1 MTSTEEEKQSIFDD
15 DDEDFLNLVESG
27 EDPTSTLAPSSSSGM
42 SEGQKSRAEKNRLK
56 ALALK
61 KARLTSRPYPEQKKF
76 VDPLD
81 ELAGPSKKSETK
93 LVDTNAGFFI
103 EEDPDE
109 PFDNYLVTFWI
120 KAYCKIIIDY
130 EFICLVKPA
139 NDHLRIATT
148 CP

>member
-27 EDPTSTLAPSSSSGM
+27 EDSTSAPSSGM

-81 ELAGPSKKSETK
+81 DLAGPSKKSETK

-109 PFDNYLVTFWI
+109 PFDNYLVTFCI
-120 KAYCKIIIDY
+120 KAHCKFITDY
-130 EFICLVKPA
+130 ELICVQSNL
-139 NDHLRIATT
+139 LTT
-148 CP
+148 TSE